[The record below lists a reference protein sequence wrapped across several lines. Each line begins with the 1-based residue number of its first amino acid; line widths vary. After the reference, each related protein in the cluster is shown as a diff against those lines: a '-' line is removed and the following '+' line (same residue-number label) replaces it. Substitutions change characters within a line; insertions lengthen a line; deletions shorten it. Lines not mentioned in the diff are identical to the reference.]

1 MASGQVGISRVAA
14 KRIAFPDF
22 QRSQA
27 IDGEGSGRSEI
38 PVISTLAD
46 AKESQGKARPDIPSI
61 SIITDVRESR
71 AEGQADRTRTRL
83 VHDASAGEAEG
94 RGDIPETLLVTDA
107 TSGQAIG
114 TPDIPVI
121 ETVHDATDGE
131 AKGSA
136 EITVN
141 NEVADSVDSRGEAR
155 AGQTVNF
162 NLSISQGVTG
172 EAVGR
177 AETTIVTWA
186 AGLGG
191 TVVLEEG
198 GPGVEGAEIVIIR
211 DNDNTQV
218 AKTTTDSNGR
228 WHVTLPGGKTT
239 DSDPEVYTME
249 VWYRDGP
256 KREKTTEIYNAKNR
270 PYIDTADPSE
280 RNPYQDDNVEN

>member
-1 MASGQVGISRVAA
+1 MASGQVGISRIAA

-27 IDGEGSGRSEI
+27 INGEGKSKSEI

-46 AKESQGKARPDIPSI
+46 AKASNAEARADIPSI
-61 SIITDVRESR
+61 RVVADIRESE
-71 AEGQADRTRTRL
+71 AEAEAGRTRSR
-83 VHDASAGEAEG
+83 VIHDATAGEAEG
-94 RGDIPETLLVTDA
+94 RADIPETLLVTDA
-107 TSGQAIG
+107 ISGKAIG
-114 TPDIPVI
+114 TPEIPVV
-121 ETVHDATDGE
+121 ETIHDATSGK
-131 AKGSA
+131 AIGQA

-141 NEVADSVDSRGEAR
+141 REIADSIDSRAEAE
-155 AGQTVNF
+155 AGQTTNF

-198 GPGVEGAEIVIIR
+198 GPGVEGAEVIIIR

-218 AKTTTDSNGR
+218 AKTTTDSDGR

-239 DSDPEVYTME
+239 DPDPEVYSME

-256 KREKTTEIYNAKNR
+256 KREKSTEIYNAKNR
-270 PYIDTADPSE
+270 PFIDTADPSE

>member
-27 IDGEGSGRSEI
+27 VDGEGNGRSEI

-46 AKESQGKARPDIPSI
+46 AKESQGEARPDIPSI
-61 SIITDVRESR
+61 SLVTDVRESR
-71 AEGQADRTRTRL
+71 AEGEAERTRTRV
-83 VHDASAGEAEG
+83 VHDVTDGEAKG
-94 RGDIPETLLVTDA
+94 RADIPETLLVTDA

-114 TPDIPVI
+114 TPEIPVI
-121 ETVHDATDGE
+121 ETVHDAADGE
-131 AKGSA
+131 AVGSA
-136 EITVN
+136 EITFN
-141 NEVADSVDSRGEAR
+141 REVADSVDSRGEAR

-172 EAVGR
+172 EAVSR

-198 GPGVEGAEIVIIR
+198 GPGVEGAEVVIIR

-218 AKTTTDSNGR
+218 AKTTTGSDGR

-239 DSDPEVYTME
+239 DPDPEVYTME

-256 KREKTTEIYNAKNR
+256 KREKTTKIYNAKNR